1 MKKKQRN
8 KPPIICACDP
18 HTSSPAFA
26 IFQGRRLLAKKVTTG
41 EPAKLLFEI
50 KEAIDT
56 WHPSLLVIENQ
67 YLPLSIDAVRRF
79 RSVSSLIAAR
89 AMITA
94 VFILSGVECRVIE
107 PLRLATNLGRLGP
120 RPGQASRPSRSSK
133 PLPLPGKGSTITT
146 WPMPSTGDSGG
157 RRTTCPLLFPGR
169 NLELPPFLCYI
180 VAHMEKIL

>member
-1 MKKKQRN
+1 MKKKHRS

-26 IFQGRRLLAKKVTTG
+26 IFQGRKLLARKVITG

-56 WHPSLLVIENQ
+56 WRPSLLVIENQ
-67 YLPLSIDAVRRF
+67 YLPLSIDAIRRF

-94 VFILSGVECRVIE
+94 VFILSGVECRIIE
-107 PLRLATNLGRLGP
+107 PFAWQQTLGGSGLGRDKLKALSILK
-120 RPGQASRPSRSSK
+120 ASAIAGERIDDHNLADAINR
-133 PLPLPGKGSTITT
+133 GFWWAAAQNGDTST
-146 WPMPSTGDSGG
+146 
-157 RRTTCPLLFPGR
+157 
-169 NLELPPFLCYI
+169 
-180 VAHMEKIL
+180 

>member
-1 MKKKQRN
+1 MKKKHRS

-26 IFQGRRLLAKKVTTG
+26 IFQGRKLLAKKVITG

-50 KEAIDT
+50 KAAIDT

-67 YLPLSIDAVRRF
+67 YLPLSIDAIRRF

-94 VFILSGVECRVIE
+94 VFILSGVECRIIE
-107 PLRLATNLGRLGP
+107 PFAWQQTLGGSGLGRDKLKALSILK
-120 RPGQASRPSRSSK
+120 ASAIAGER
-133 PLPLPGKGSTITT
+133 I
-146 WPMPSTGDSGG
+146 DDH
-157 RRTTCPLLFPGR
+157 
-169 NLELPPFLCYI
+169 NLADAINMGFWWAAAQNGE
-180 VAHMEKIL
+180 AAA

>member
-1 MKKKQRN
+1 MKKKHRS

-26 IFQGRRLLAKKVTTG
+26 IFQGRKLLAKKVITG

-50 KEAIDT
+50 KAAIDT

-67 YLPLSIDAVRRF
+67 YLPLSIDAIRRF

-94 VFILSGVECRVIE
+94 VFILSGVECRIIE
-107 PLRLATNLGRLGP
+107 PFAWQQTLGGSGLGRDKLKALSILK
-120 RPGQASRPSRSSK
+120 ASAIAGERIDDHN
-133 PLPLPGKGSTITT
+133 LADAINMGFWWAAAQNGDTST
-146 WPMPSTGDSGG
+146 
-157 RRTTCPLLFPGR
+157 
-169 NLELPPFLCYI
+169 
-180 VAHMEKIL
+180 